1 MPISEKKYSLADQ
14 NIEWCVEWRMR
25 RGESREKAECY
36 CREAS
41 TVTDDVPQ
49 NLNVDVSEVFANVKF
64 SGDANAKGQHSDED
78 LVQAMNEH
86 ISNNREPTPF
96 EKCISTVMAVRQ
108 VDETEALKVCKVLF
122 NDPLFKHACETNDT
136 WTMGEKLHEYS
147 LEHDDQ
153 WAWYRDEKV
162 TAERAIQNEMARL
175 RKESPEYQYSSDRE
189 LRPIAT
195 RNLVVE
201 KEKLRHEISKDL
213 LEAEK
218 LTVGNLYGKTKEQ
231 IIAQDNKGQRDYGK
245 THDQIVEE
253 IKQQDAAAEEVK
265 KAKRKVAEGSN

>member
-1 MPISEKKYSLADQ
+1 
-14 NIEWCVEWRMR
+14 
-25 RGESREKAECY
+25 
-36 CREAS
+36 
-41 TVTDDVPQ
+41 
-49 NLNVDVSEVFANVKF
+49 
-64 SGDANAKGQHSDED
+64 
-78 LVQAMNEH
+78 
-86 ISNNREPTPF
+86 
-96 EKCISTVMAVRQ
+96 MAVRQ

-189 LRPIAT
+189 LRPVAT

-201 KEKLRHEISKDL
+201 KEKLRREISKDL

-218 LTVGNLYGKTKEQ
+218 FTIGNLYGKTREQ

-245 THDQIVEE
+245 TRTQILEE
-253 IKQQDAAAEEVK
+253 IKQQDAAEEEVK
-265 KAKRKVAEGSN
+265 KAKRKATERSN